1 MSAQQ
6 KHELCGIGFVGQAH
20 VRGVIVHRYG
30 GIEYALALDSP
41 TAANETYSSTWRLPA
56 LEMDSSAAPRPT
68 DRMTASFME
77 FRSLSEPLRH
87 RPDVRA
93 SDLESATAQ
102 EIINMVH

>member
-1 MSAQQ
+1 
-6 KHELCGIGFVGQAH
+6 
-20 VRGVIVHRYG
+20 
-30 GIEYALALDSP
+30 
-41 TAANETYSSTWRLPA
+41 
-56 LEMDSSAAPRPT
+56 
-68 DRMTASFME
+68 ME